1 MNTLIS
7 SARILA
13 VLAAVGLSAPFPVH
27 AHEGHEP
34 EPAATPAP
42 AGTLVPV
49 SAKTDA
55 AWLAKARAA
64 YGLDHCP
71 VCGDKL
77 DAKSPEY
84 IYRQP
89 SQPDRLVRFCDEVEC
104 VSNFRKDPDKYLK
117 LIDEASA
124 TKAAPP
130 RPKS

>member
-7 SARILA
+7 SAKILA
-13 VLAAVGLSAPFPVH
+13 ALAAASLFAPFPVH

-34 EPAATPAP
+34 DPTATPAP
-42 AGTLVPV
+42 TATLVPV

-55 AWLAKARAA
+55 AWLAKARAT

-84 IYRQP
+84 VYRQAG
-89 SQPDRLVRFCDEVEC
+89 QPDRLVRFCDEEEC
-104 VSNFRKDPDKYLK
+104 VAKFKQDPEKFLK
-117 LIDEASA
+117 VIAEAA
-124 TKAAPP
+124 AEKAAAA
-130 RPKS
+130 KK